1 MKRLLIILLILA
13 ISVWIGSRIATN
25 PGYVLIAGHH
35 WTAEMPL
42 WVAISIFIL
51 SFFVLHYLVRLVRG
65 TVRLPQRFH
74 RWMEQRQQRHAEE
87 KINQNLLSQVLQQP
101 KDWNKI
107 ITLLPQLHKRK
118 LLSDEHIKTLT
129 QQSHQEK
136 LQQSITQE
144 NIEHIKA
151 LWDGIPNKLRKDIN
165 LLKHYIKGLIKH
177 SDHDEAETLIRKTL
191 KKNWDEHLV
200 YLYGLIA
207 TTPANKRLKIAED
220 WLKSH
225 PNDPNLLLTLGRI
238 CMQNQLWGKARS
250 YFEAS
255 LAQKPQAETY
265 LELGKLLEQLGER
278 DAAMECYK
286 KALVIS

>member
-1 MKRLLIILLILA
+1 VKKLLIILLILA
-13 ISVWIGSRIATN
+13 ISVWVGAEIATN

-42 WVAISIFIL
+42 WVAISLFIL
-51 SFFVLHYLVRLVRG
+51 LFVVLHYLSRLVRG
-65 TVRLPQRFH
+65 TIHLPQRFYH
-74 RWMEQRQQRHAEE
+74 WMEQRQQRRAEE
-87 KINQNLLSQVLQQP
+87 KTNQHLLSQILQQP

-107 ITLLPQLHKRK
+107 LSLLPQLHKRK
-118 LLSDEHIKTLT
+118 LLSDEHIQTLV
-129 QQSHQEK
+129 QQSHQER
-136 LQQSITQE
+136 LQQSVAHE
-144 NIEHIKA
+144 NMAA
-151 LWDGIPNKLRKDIN
+151 LKRLWETLPNKLQKDNN

-177 SDHDEAETLIRKTL
+177 SHHDEADDLIRKAL
-191 KKNWDEHLV
+191 KKHWDEHLV
-200 YLYGLIA
+200 YLYGLIP
-207 TTPANKRLKIAED
+207 TTHANKRLKTAED

-225 PNDPNLLLTLGRI
+225 PKDPNLLLTLGRI

-265 LELGKLLEQLGER
+265 LALGKLLEQLGER
-278 DAAMECYK
+278 DNAMECYK